1 MILMEAVFFCVVAV
15 VVRDNVPPRVL
26 AWCVRVGAAGQVGSC
41 SCLLAD
47 PSRVRQSARA
57 CRWGCGRLALVVVAT
72 MYPILLTD

>member
-1 MILMEAVFFCVVAV
+1 MAVI
-15 VVRDNVPPRVL
+15 VRDNVPPGVSAR
-26 AWCVRVGAAGQVGSC
+26 CVRVGATGQVGSC

-57 CRWGCGRLALVVVAT
+57 CRWGYGHGGLALVVVAT